1 MRAAEG
7 QSFEQQ
13 VMVADALLLWTQL
26 STGCNKYAGKHTAK
40 PSSPAAT
47 HAASPAPSQAP
58 AQDQPAPQVSHH
70 AHTNLLL
77 LLLLLLIQ
85 QNLMIQPEALITVN
99 IGTFNTATQPHLL
112 LRMLPPLQSPSQA
125 PIPDQPPPL
134 ASHHAHK
141 KTCCCCC
148 C

>member
-1 MRAAEG
+1 
-7 QSFEQQ
+7 
-13 VMVADALLLWTQL
+13 
-26 STGCNKYAGKHTAK
+26 
-40 PSSPAAT
+40 
-47 HAASPAPSQAP
+47 
-58 AQDQPAPQVSHH
+58 VSHH
-70 AHTNLLL
+70 AHTNQLL

-141 KTCCCCC
+141 KPVAAAAAAAAADDDDDDDDSTEPHDPA
-148 C
+148 